1 MCRYLVRAAILT
13 AALALPSL
21 AAAKGPE
28 SASLAGPG
36 IDRSLAVRGQGEMGP
51 GTPLGSL
58 VDLGGFFP
66 QMYGQTP
73 DPTFRTQPK
82 GTLGQR
88 YTIVYVVPGPN
99 SIESRVVQDVYP
111 YARPVPLTY
120 MRPGQKFWG
129 SERAHG
135 GWFVASADLTT
146 TLVRA
151 GLPAKPPGQAGA
163 GFWSLGVIGG
173 IASVVALIA
182 LVAVVRPWNRRDE
195 RFGGTA

>member
-1 MCRYLVRAAILT
+1 MRRYLVGAASLT

-36 IDRSLAVRGQGEMGP
+36 MERSLAVTGQGEMGP
-51 GTPLGSL
+51 GTVLGSL

-82 GTLGQR
+82 GTLGPR
-88 YTIVYVVPGPN
+88 YTVTYVVPGPN
-99 SIESRVVQDVYP
+99 GVKSRVVQYVYP
-111 YARPVPLTY
+111 FAKPVALTY
-120 MRPGQKFWG
+120 MRPGQTFWG
-129 SERAHG
+129 GRKAHG
-135 GWFVASADLTT
+135 GWFVGSADLKK

-151 GLPAKPPGQAGA
+151 GVPAKTPG
-163 GFWSLGVIGG
+163 S
-173 IASVVALIA
+173 
-182 LVAVVRPWNRRDE
+182 R
-195 RFGGTA
+195 TA

>member
-1 MCRYLVRAAILT
+1 MRRYLVGAAIFT
-13 AALALPSL
+13 VALVLPSL

-36 IDRSLAVRGQGEMGP
+36 IARSLAVHGQGEMGP

-58 VDLGGFFP
+58 VDLGGFFA

-73 DPTFRTQPK
+73 DPTLRTQPK

-99 SIESRVVQDVYP
+99 GIKSRVVQSVYP

-120 MRPGQKFWG
+120 MKAAQTFWG
-129 SERAHG
+129 SQRAHG
-135 GWFVASADLTT
+135 GWFVASADLKT

-151 GLPAKPPGQAGA
+151 GLPAKPPSQAGA
-163 GFWSLGVIGG
+163 GFWTMSVIGG
-173 IASVVALIA
+173 IASAFALIA

-195 RFGGTA
+195 RFGGTR

>member
-1 MCRYLVRAAILT
+1 MRRYFVRAAILT

-36 IDRSLAVRGQGEMGP
+36 IVRSLAVHGQGEMGS

-73 DPTFRTQPK
+73 DPTLRTKPK

-88 YTIVYVVPGPN
+88 YTVVYVVPGPN
-99 SIESRVVQDVYP
+99 GIKSRVVQYVYP

-120 MRPGQKFWG
+120 MRSGQTFWG
-129 SERAHG
+129 TQRAHG
-135 GWFVASADLTT
+135 GWFVASMDLKR

-151 GLPAKPPGQAGA
+151 GLPAKPPSQAGA
-163 GFWSLGVIGG
+163 GFWSMSVIGG
-173 IASVVALIA
+173 IAGALALIA
-182 LVAVVRPWNRRDE
+182 LVAVVRPWNRRNE
-195 RFGGTA
+195 RFGGM